1 MSIDETSV
9 VDSFPP
15 LPTTDAINQ
24 PYRDSSGGGRFL
36 DVLRRLLRLIAPLAG
51 WVALSVLLGFATISS
66 GIGLLG
72 ASAYIIS
79 TAVLR
84 PSIAELQVAIVGVR
98 FFGIARGV
106 FRYLERY
113 ISHQTTF
120 RLLARLRTWFYQ
132 ALEPLAP
139 ARLLSYRTGDLL
151 NRILGDIDSLENFYV
166 RALAP
171 PLTALLVAALT
182 GLYLG
187 GFDPRLAIIT
197 LFFMGL
203 AGLGTPLLT
212 RRMGRIPGRRL
223 VEYRAGLSAA
233 LVDFNQ
239 GLTDLLINNRAA
251 EYLDDIKDLSRAFSG
266 ARRRLAD
273 IDGFGAALVS
283 LLANGALWIV
293 LVLAIPLV
301 VSGQIEGVYLAVLL
315 LVVISSFEAIFPL
328 PLAAQH
334 LDENIRAAERLL
346 ELVDARP
353 QVIDPSHPQPLPDG
367 GVLEVESLSFS
378 YSHDHHPDKADLP
391 WVLQNISFRLPPGK
405 RMAIVGPSGAGKSTI
420 VHLLA
425 RFWEY
430 EHGQITVDGVDLRAF
445 HQADWRSRMA
455 VVSQN
460 TTLFSASLIDNLRL
474 ARPSADRNDIVAA
487 AKNARLHDFIQTLPD
502 GYNTWI
508 GEHGAQLSAGQ
519 RQRLAIA
526 RALLQDAPLL
536 ILDEPTANLDAL
548 TERAIWD
555 SFDRLLVGRSAL
567 VISHRL
573 IGMEKMDEILVL
585 DGGVVVE
592 RGRHKEL
599 VQSEGLYRRMWDLQ
613 KQLVVR

>member
-1 MSIDETSV
+1 
-9 VDSFPP
+9 
-15 LPTTDAINQ
+15 
-24 PYRDSSGGGRFL
+24 
-36 DVLRRLLRLIAPLAG
+36 
-51 WVALSVLLGFATISS
+51 
-66 GIGLLG
+66 
-72 ASAYIIS
+72 
-79 TAVLR
+79 
-84 PSIAELQVAIVGVR
+84 
-98 FFGIARGV
+98 
-106 FRYLERY
+106 
-113 ISHQTTF
+113 
-120 RLLARLRTWFYQ
+120 
-132 ALEPLAP
+132 
-139 ARLLSYRTGDLL
+139 
-151 NRILGDIDSLENFYV
+151 
-166 RALAP
+166 
-171 PLTALLVAALT
+171 
-182 GLYLG
+182 
-187 GFDPRLAIIT
+187 
-197 LFFMGL
+197 
-203 AGLGTPLLT
+203 
-212 RRMGRIPGRRL
+212 
-223 VEYRAGLSAA
+223 
-233 LVDFNQ
+233 
-239 GLTDLLINNRAA
+239 
-251 EYLDDIKDLSRAFSG
+251 
-266 ARRRLAD
+266 
-273 IDGFGAALVS
+273 
-283 LLANGALWIV
+283 
-293 LVLAIPLV
+293 
-301 VSGQIEGVYLAVLL
+301 
-315 LVVISSFEAIFPL
+315 
-328 PLAAQH
+328 
-334 LDENIRAAERLL
+334 
-346 ELVDARP
+346 
-353 QVIDPSHPQPLPDG
+353 
-367 GVLEVESLSFS
+367 
-378 YSHDHHPDKADLP
+378 
-391 WVLQNISFRLPPGK
+391 
-405 RMAIVGPSGAGKSTI
+405 MAIVGPSGAGKSTI

-425 RFWEY
+425 RFWDY